1 MTNFWQ
7 LKQKKMILKFI
18 PILIFVLFEIKMVQ
32 HYEWGGLLLQL
43 AGPKYAYASVPIFYN
58 KIFFLQ
64 CTSTDSCKKF
74 KVLGRWTS
82 PGVQLLYST
91 KWQNNF
97 SPEVHSTP
105 IWQSYIYLLT
115 TFETAFFAQ
124 ITCKII
130 GMKGRHLS

>member
-1 MTNFWQ
+1 MTKPT
-7 LKQKKMILKFI
+7 LILKFI
-18 PILIFVLFEIKMVQ
+18 PIFIFVLFEIKMAQ
-32 HYEWGGLLLQL
+32 HIMNGVDCCCSWQFLCICVDFLKQDFFSFSAQAQITAKNLRFWG
-43 AGPKYAYASVPIFYN
+43 AA
-58 KIFFLQ
+58 
-64 CTSTDSCKKF
+64 
-74 KVLGRWTS
+74 
-82 PGVQLLYST
+82 PGVLLLYST